1 MELFAGP
8 LGLAAEEPRC
18 NRRRCWPG
26 AGRAQPGRRP
36 TGPDDPAAACSA
48 GPAAATTGGLG
59 HSGGRFRPRRLADR
73 SRFHRFHLHQNGLL
87 HAPGCIH
94 TPTSSRQRLQP
105 PGTNA
110 QPSAVLAAVCTR
122 SSMALITMGSAR
134 VVTSPSARFSA
145 TSRSSRRMSLPERV
159 LGSSGVI
166 MIWRG
171 LAIGPISRA
180 TWLRSSCT
188 NASPLDS
195 SSATEPFTQRLQR
208 VPRQGRIERG
218 HLDRQGDSTGGHR
231 RRLLALDGGSPAVLQ
246 DQGPSSTERH
256 ATDWSGRQIK
266 AHRSEIRGSLGFR
279 ECSVADAEKLTA
291 WLAEHVA
298 QAERRPD
305 QVRVEL
311 LARCWEERIEP
322 PGRTRVERILASALY
337 QGEETLFAGV
347 TSRLPPEVATRLVTL
362 IVAGGDGEDDE
373 GRAGIGGGPSV
384 LALIKTDPGN
394 VSLESMLTEID
405 KLLAVRAVGVPAE
418 VFADVAPRVLAG
430 WRAQAAVESP
440 SHLRAHPN
448 PAKTLTLLAALLHIR
463 EREITDTL
471 VELLIATVHR
481 INAPRREEGHRRADQ
496 RLQEGD
502 RQGEHPVLDRR
513 GLACGT
519 GGEGAPGGVPGDRRR
534 GGDAAGAGTRVP
546 DEGAGVPDNGGDHTA
561 RLLHQPLSAR
571 ADPAARGAPVP
582 VQQRLAPAG

>member
-1 MELFAGP
+1 MELDELVEHFTLLPDEVARLRNKSGPTRLGFALLLKFFTHRGRFP
-8 LGLAAEEPRC
+8 
-18 NRRRCWPG
+18 
-26 AGRAQPGRRP
+26 AGRGE
-36 TGPDDPAAACSA
+36 
-48 GPAAATTGGLG
+48 
-59 HSGGRFRPRRLADR
+59 LADE
-73 SRFHRFHLHQNGLL
+73 
-87 HAPGCIH
+87 
-94 TPTSSRQRLQP
+94 
-105 PGTNA
+105 
-110 QPSAVLAAVCTR
+110 
-122 SSMALITMGSAR
+122 
-134 VVTSPSARFSA
+134 VVEFVAKQVGVA
-145 TSRSSRRMSLPERV
+145 GAE
-159 LGSSGVI
+159 LG
-166 MIWRG
+166 
-171 LAIGPISRA
+171 
-180 TWLRSSCT
+180 
-188 NASPLDS
+188 
-195 SSATEPFTQRLQR
+195 FY
-208 VPRQGRIERG
+208 
-218 HLDRQGDSTGGHR
+218 
-231 RRLLALDGGSPAVLQ
+231 
-246 DQGPSSTERH
+246 
-256 ATDWSGRQIK
+256 DWSGRQIK

-311 LARCWEERIEP
+311 LAHCWEERIEP

-481 INAPRREEGHRRADQ
+481 INARAEKKVTAELINAFKKVTDKENILFSIAEASLAAPEEKVRRVVYPAIAAGRR
-496 RLQEGD
+496 RCGSWYTST
-502 RQGEHPVLDRR
+502 GRR
-513 GLACGT
+513 GRCT
-519 GGEGAPGGVPGDRRR
+519 GQRWRPHCAPPTPTTI
-534 GGDAAGAGTRVP
+534 GAG
-546 DEGAGVPDNGGDHTA
+546 
-561 RLLHQPLSAR
+561 
-571 ADPAARGAPVP
+571 
-582 VQQRLAPAG
+582 